1 MAARKMQSLVSDLDD
16 LSLNSMPLTAGTKV
30 TEDNGPC

>member
-1 MAARKMQSLVSDLDD
+1 MQSLVSDLDD
-16 LSLNSMPLTAGTKV
+16 LSLNSMPTAGTKV